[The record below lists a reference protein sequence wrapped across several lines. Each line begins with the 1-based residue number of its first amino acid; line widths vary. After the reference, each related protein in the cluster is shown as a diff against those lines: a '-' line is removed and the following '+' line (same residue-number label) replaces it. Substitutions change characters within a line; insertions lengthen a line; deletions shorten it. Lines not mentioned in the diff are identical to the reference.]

1 MPRDKK
7 VNSEIG
13 RTSID
18 NKVVLKLWAVSGG
31 RCELCNRLLYSD
43 LTFGADGNFGEMA
56 HIHAVSAG
64 GPRHKIGMTPEEKNN
79 IENLMLLCEEHHH
92 MIDSNPNEYG
102 DGFLIAQKRRHE
114 QRIRSVTDINEDQ
127 SCRMVSYF
135 SNIDN
140 QEVFNSERLFKDAVL
155 SAGLLPLQQ
164 PVISLNADSH
174 IKYEPSKENFVA
186 KANDLEVQF
195 KSWFDSVIKSG
206 ESIAVFAL
214 APQPLLF
221 KLGTL
226 LNDQYNVKA
235 FQCHRIGHK
244 WAWKDD
250 ISRVR
255 FDFTQSKTGNTESVA
270 LVIDLSAQV
279 MDDRIE
285 TVLGDDCSIYHLTMG
300 NPNRTFVMN
309 EQIQD
314 DFIKAFRY
322 AMEAIKNLRPAPTII
337 NLFTV
342 MPNSL
347 VIRAGMD
354 YMPKTD
360 LPLMIYEQGKAGQGF
375 FETIT
380 IGG

>member
-1 MPRDKK
+1 MPQKK
-7 VNSEIG
+7 RINSEIG
-13 RTSID
+13 RTGID
-18 NKVVLKLWAVSGG
+18 PKVLLKLWAVAGG
-31 RCELCNRLLYSD
+31 RCELCNRILFSD
-43 LTFGADGNFGEMA
+43 LTFGADGNFGETA

-64 GPRHKIGMTPEEKNN
+64 GPRHKIGMTPEEKNS
-79 IENLMLLCEEHHH
+79 IDNLMLLCEEHHH
-92 MIDSNPNEYG
+92 MIDSNPDDYG
-102 DGFLIAQKRRHE
+102 DSFLIAQKKRHE
-114 QRIRSVTDINEDQ
+114 LRIRSVTDIGENQ

-140 QEVFNSERLFKDAVL
+140 YEVFNSDRLFKDAVL

-174 IKYEPSKENFVA
+174 IKYEPSKESITS
-186 KANDLEVQF
+186 KSKDLEIQF
-195 KSWFDSVIKSG
+195 KSWFDTVIKKADA
-206 ESIAVFAL
+206 IAVFAL

-250 ISRVR
+250 AARANFI
-255 FDFTQSKTGNTESVA
+255 FTKSKSGSSGNVA

-279 MDDRIE
+279 LDDRIE
-285 TVLGDDCSIYHLTMG
+285 AAVDNDCSIFHLTMAT
-300 NPNRTFVMN
+300 PNRAFVTN
-309 EQIQD
+309 EHIQD
-314 DFIKAFRY
+314 YFVKTFRE
-322 AMEAIKNLRPAPTII
+322 AMETIKNLRPAPKTI
-337 NLFTV
+337 NLFPV
-342 MPNSL
+342 MPQSL

-354 YMPKTD
+354 YMSKTD
-360 LPLMIYEQGKAGQGF
+360 LPLKIYEQGKAGQEF
-375 FETIT
+375 FETIM